1 MPYSVLTTIAMS
13 TSYLLLIDDAVFDD
27 WISAYVFIS
36 EGEVPPP
43 LQCMRSPQCSGQ
55 CTGLCSG
62 RAREGRPRRSLTRPI
77 ISAEWAYHDG

>member
-43 LQCMRSPQCSGQ
+43 LAVHVIAPVQWPMHWPVQRACTRGQ
-55 CTGLCSG
+55 AAEIFDKAHHLRGVGL
-62 RAREGRPRRSLTRPI
+62 P
-77 ISAEWAYHDG
+77 

>member
-27 WISAYVFIS
+27 WILAHVFIS

-43 LQCMRSPQCSGQ
+43 CSACDRPSAVANALACAAGVHERA
-55 CTGLCSG
+55 G
-62 RAREGRPRRSLTRPI
+62 RGDL
-77 ISAEWAYHDG
+77 